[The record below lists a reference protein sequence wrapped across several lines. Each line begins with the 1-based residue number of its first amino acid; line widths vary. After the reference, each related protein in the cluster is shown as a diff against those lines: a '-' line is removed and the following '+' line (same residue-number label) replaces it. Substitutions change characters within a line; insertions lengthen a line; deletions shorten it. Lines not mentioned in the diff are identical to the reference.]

1 MIKEGQQCKLEF
13 DNLRRLDPFNL
24 DHMDIYSNILFV
36 LEEFA
41 QLAILAQ
48 EACEIDKYRPESC
61 CIIGNYYS
69 LQNEHHK
76 AVNYFQRALK
86 LNPNYLQA
94 WILMGHEFIELK
106 NSTSAIQSY
115 TNAIGMK
122 IKRKKRQFFF
132 NFPPSKKKKNINQ
145 TLPFRIY

>member
-1 MIKEGQQCKLEF
+1 MRVVLICLEGQQCKLEF
-13 DNLRRLDPFNL
+13 DNIRRLDPFNL
-24 DHMDIYSNILFV
+24 DYMDIYSNILFV
-36 LEEFA
+36 LEEFP

-61 CIIGNYYS
+61 CIIGNFYS

-115 TNAIGMK
+115 TNAIG
-122 IKRKKRQFFF
+122 ILIISR
-132 NFPPSKKKKNINQ
+132 
-145 TLPFRIY
+145 